1 MKSTQKSWKA
11 SVGARVWL
19 CAGVIAALAALPA
32 LAQTAGGGKPP
43 PADVEK
49 LHDELRALKATM
61 ERALNANDI
70 DAIVA
75 NVTDDVVFTT
85 MNGDVAR
92 GPAAIRKYFETMMKG
107 DNPRVRKVT
116 AAFEAEDLSNLY
128 GPDFAVAFGSSKDQ
142 YELAGGENFAVA
154 ARWSAT
160 MVRRDGRWR
169 IANFHYSTNM
179 FDNPILRAQRK
190 YLLGAAAAAGIV
202 LAIVGFWAGRR
213 TARRAMA

>member
-1 MKSTQKSWKA
+1 
-11 SVGARVWL
+11 
-19 CAGVIAALAALPA
+19 
-32 LAQTAGGGKPP
+32 
-43 PADVEK
+43 
-49 LHDELRALKATM
+49 M

-116 AAFEAEDLSNLY
+116 ASFEAEDLSNLY

-142 YELAGGENFAVA
+142 YELAGGENFEVA